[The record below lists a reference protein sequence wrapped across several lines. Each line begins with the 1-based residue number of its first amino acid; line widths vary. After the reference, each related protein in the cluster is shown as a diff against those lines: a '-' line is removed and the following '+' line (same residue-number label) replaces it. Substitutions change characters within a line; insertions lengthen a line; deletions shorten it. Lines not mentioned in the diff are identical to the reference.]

1 VKLRDE
7 TSEEIF
13 QRLDGRSGGSG
24 LEARDTDLELGAGKL
39 AHAVENGR
47 RLLLLPLGPDDP
59 AVQDDDSQ
67 GVTLT
72 ERTLID
78 AGHPVRFQAVVCELP
93 ELAEQFGLVCDEL
106 WDALTED
113 PTAPAETARAVLE
126 RWRDLLAPR
135 RTRLL
140 AANALSGLLAEL
152 HVVER
157 LAEALGCTEA
167 LRAWTGPE
175 GARFDFMGSGGAV
188 EVKSTTHRA
197 RFLVQIH
204 GLSQLEPPEG
214 GHLLLF
220 AEQVERVPA
229 GGDSVPDAVDRLL
242 AAGCGARELFD
253 RLAKLGYDARDAS
266 AYRVV
271 RFELLREVAV
281 AVDGDASCLTRDR
294 LKQASLADRLFNVS
308 YSVDLSGYPAEDST
322 VVAGRIVDT
331 LGSL

>member
-1 VKLRDE
+1 MKLRDE

-13 QRLDGRSGGSG
+13 RRLARRSGRSG

-93 ELAEQFGLVCDEL
+93 EVSEQFGLVCDEL

-113 PTAPAETARAVLE
+113 STAPAEAARAVLE

-157 LAEALGCTEA
+157 LAEAFGCPEA
-167 LRAWTGPE
+167 LRCWTGPQ
-175 GARFDFMGSGGAV
+175 GARFDFMGSDGAV
-188 EVKSTTHRA
+188 EVKSTTRRE

-214 GHLLLF
+214 GRLLLF

-242 AAGCGARELFD
+242 AGGCGARELFG
-253 RLAKLGYDARDAS
+253 RLANLGYDARDAA
-266 AYRVV
+266 AYRMV
-271 RFELLREVAV
+271 RFEPLREVAV
-281 AVDGDASCLTRDR
+281 DVDGEEPCLTRDS

-308 YSVDLSGYPAEDST
+308 YSIDLSGYPAEGSKAL
-322 VVAGRIVDT
+322 AGRIVDT
-331 LGSL
+331 VGRL